1 MSACEVW
8 GGTSGHV
15 AFGWT
20 LHGESHTAFISFFF
34 LKLLKSQHLFLFKML
49 KRLKRSKGLKISRL
63 QIR

>member
-20 LHGESHTAFISFFF
+20 LHGESQTAFLFFF
-34 LKLLKSQHLFLFKML
+34 FKAFKKSTFIPFKML
-49 KRLKRSKGLKISRL
+49 KRLKRSKGLKIPRL